1 MVIVKESCKTQ
12 NYYISLEIINNMYIV
27 NVCPLISDCLC
38 GYPEK
43 SITYSINE
51 KVKAYN
57 TYKRYVKKYI

>member
-1 MVIVKESCKTQ
+1 MAIVKESCKTQ
-12 NYYISLEIINNMYIV
+12 NYYISLEVINNMYVV
-27 NVCPLISDCLC
+27 NVCPLINDCLC

-43 SITYSINE
+43 SIIYSIKD